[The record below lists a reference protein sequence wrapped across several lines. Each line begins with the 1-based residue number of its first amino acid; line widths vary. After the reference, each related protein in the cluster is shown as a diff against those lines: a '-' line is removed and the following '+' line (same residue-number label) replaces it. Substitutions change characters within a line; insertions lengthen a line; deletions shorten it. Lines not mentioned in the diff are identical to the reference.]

1 MRPLTIYF
9 LHSNQVFALSKSAAI
24 TAKTAKTPRNA
35 QMYYQ
40 ITVVKVVKVVFLQ
53 QKGVTPRARQVPL
66 ALTELPGFSPRG

>member
-1 MRPLTIYF
+1 

-40 ITVVKVVKVVFLQ
+40 ITVVKVVKVVKVVFLQ